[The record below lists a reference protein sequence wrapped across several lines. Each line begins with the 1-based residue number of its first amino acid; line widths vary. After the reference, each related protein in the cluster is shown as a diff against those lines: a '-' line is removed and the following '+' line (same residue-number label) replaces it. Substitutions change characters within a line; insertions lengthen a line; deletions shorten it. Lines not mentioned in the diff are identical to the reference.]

1 MTKGERIKELRQT
14 LGLTLEEF
22 GSKLG
27 VTRSSISHI
36 EKGTRQ
42 LTKQLS
48 TAIVRAYNVN
58 PECLEHGTGAI
69 FIESDKELEKALNNI
84 DEKGKAMIKELVISF
99 ARLPRTTQNEVV
111 ENTIKLCELLLKSV
125 K

>member
-22 GSKLG
+22 G
-27 VTRSSISHI
+27 
-36 EKGTRQ
+36 
-42 LTKQLS
+42 
-48 TAIVRAYNVN
+48 
-58 PECLEHGTGAI
+58 
-69 FIESDKELEKALNNI
+69 NNI
-84 DEKGKAMIKELVISF
+84 GVSHVAISF
-99 ARLPRTTQNEVV
+99 RLPRTTQNEVV